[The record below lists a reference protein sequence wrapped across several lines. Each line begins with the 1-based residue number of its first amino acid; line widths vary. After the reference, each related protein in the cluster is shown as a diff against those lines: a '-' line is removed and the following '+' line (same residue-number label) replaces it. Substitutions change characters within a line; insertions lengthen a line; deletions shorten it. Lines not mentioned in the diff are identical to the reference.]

1 MLVLGDIVEKPD
13 VQSPSYTLSL
23 DKAGFIPL
31 YYQIQQ
37 ALIERIQTGELLVGD
52 CLPSEY
58 ELARSYQVSRM
69 TARQALHNLKS
80 RGYAQS
86 QKGRGTYVTQPKL
99 EKNIVHLRGFTED
112 MKQRGMLPSSRLLA
126 QTVMLAKGVLA
137 EQLRVEEDSS
147 VLQLRRLR
155 VADGNPM
162 ALEESHIPLK
172 HYPGLERI
180 DFASESLYKVLR
192 DKYGVRAAWADE
204 VLEASP
210 ATSEESK
217 LLSIPKGAIMLSIS
231 RVIMTTTEI
240 PIEVACSRYYGN
252 RYRASIRVPTT
263 TIE

>member
-1 MLVLGDIVEKPD
+1 VEKPD
-13 VQSPSYTLSL
+13 AQSFSYTPSL
-23 DKAGFIPL
+23 DKSGFIPL

-37 ALIERIQTGELLVGD
+37 ALIEKIQAGELTIGD

-80 RGYAQS
+80 RGYALS
-86 QKGRGTYVTQPKL
+86 QRGRGTYVTQPKL
-99 EKNIVHLRGFTED
+99 EKNIMHLRGFTED
-112 MKQRGMLPSSRLLA
+112 MKQRGMMPSSRLLA
-126 QTVMLAKGVLA
+126 QTVLLAKGILA
-137 EQLRVEEDSS
+137 EQLRVEEGSAI
-147 VLQLRRLR
+147 LQLRRLR
-155 VADGNPM
+155 IADGTPM

-172 HYPGLERI
+172 HYPGLERT
-180 DFASESLYKVLR
+180 DFSSESLYKGLR

-210 ATSEESK
+210 ATSEESE
-217 LLSIPKGAIMLSIS
+217 LLSIPKNSIMLSIS
-231 RVIMTTTEI
+231 RVIMTTAEI
-240 PIEVACSRYYGN
+240 PIEVACSRYCGH

>member
-1 MLVLGDIVEKPD
+1 VEKTEA
-13 VQSPSYTLSL
+13 QLPSNPLPL
-23 DKAGFIPL
+23 DKDGFIPL

-37 ALIERIQTGELLVGD
+37 ALIEKIQAGEWVAGD

-80 RGYAQS
+80 RGYALS
-86 QKGRGTYVTQPKL
+86 QKGRGTYVTRPKL
-99 EKNIVHLRGFTED
+99 EKNIMHLRGFTED
-112 MKQRGMLPSSRLLA
+112 MKRRGMMPSSRLLE
-126 QTVMLAKGVLA
+126 QNVLLAKGALT
-137 EQLRVEEDSS
+137 EQLRVEEGSAI
-147 VLQLRRLR
+147 LQLRRLR
-155 VADGNPM
+155 IADGTPM

-172 HYPGLERI
+172 HYPGLERT
-180 DFASESLYKVLR
+180 DFSSESLYKVLR

-210 ATSEESK
+210 ATSEESE
-217 LLSIPKGAIMLSIS
+217 LLSIPKNAIMLSIS
-231 RVIMTTTEI
+231 RVIMTTAEI
-240 PIEVACSRYYGN
+240 PIEVACSRYCGN

>member
-1 MLVLGDIVEKPD
+1 VEKPD
-13 VQSPSYTLSL
+13 AQSSPYTLSL
-23 DKAGFIPL
+23 DKNGFIPL

-37 ALIERIQTGELLVGD
+37 ALIEKIQAGELTVGD

-80 RGYAQS
+80 RGYALS
-86 QKGRGTYVTQPKL
+86 QKGRGTYVTRPKL
-99 EKNIVHLRGFTED
+99 EKNIMHLRGFTED
-112 MKQRGMLPSSRLLA
+112 MKRRGMMPSSRLLA
-126 QTVMLAKGVLA
+126 QTVLLAKGVLT
-137 EQLRVEEDSS
+137 EQLRVEEGSP
-147 VLQLRRLR
+147 VLQIRRLR
-155 VADGNPM
+155 IADGTPM

-172 HYPGLERI
+172 HYPGLERT

-210 ATSEESK
+210 ATSEESE
-217 LLSIPKGAIMLSIS
+217 LLSIPRNAIMLSIS

-240 PIEVACSRYYGN
+240 PIEVACSRYCGN